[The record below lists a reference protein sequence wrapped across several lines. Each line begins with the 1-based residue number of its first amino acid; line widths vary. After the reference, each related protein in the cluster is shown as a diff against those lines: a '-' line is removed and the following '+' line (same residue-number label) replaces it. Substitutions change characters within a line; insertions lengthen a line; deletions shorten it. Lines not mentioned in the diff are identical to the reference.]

1 MVICANGLAFPR
13 RKLLDVVGAQESG
26 SESRVQIGTQ
36 PNFIPHVNVR
46 FSLIHNDVF
55 SPIYG
60 VGPGVELPSFIFKS
74 RMRDNNV
81 GFNTEAG
88 FRCAMHALEK
98 RVEYRAIPH
107 YYMNINEIPIHFVG
121 EKKQRYTELIVEGE
135 PESNRFIIWYIWG
148 EEIVGFMT
156 VGYQN
161 LHLYL
166 WEAMKLLIMPPANLL
181 RSEIANHKGIVAKV
195 LKCRHEINAKRKEV
209 VKVPS
214 VRITEFTRE
223 RERLEVFKAK
233 LKNNIAG
240 EK

>member
-1 MVICANGLAFPR
+1 MRSRSDYNIEAWALLVFYTMLVITMAIEVLR
-13 RKLLDVVGAQESG
+13 RE
-26 SESRVQIGTQ
+26 
-36 PNFIPHVNVR
+36 
-46 FSLIHNDVF
+46 
-55 SPIYG
+55 
-60 VGPGVELPSFIFKS
+60 IFAYS
-74 RMRDNNV
+74 
-81 GFNTEAG
+81 
-88 FRCAMHALEK
+88 
-98 RVEYRAIPH
+98 
-107 YYMNINEIPIHFVG
+107 
-121 EKKQRYTELIVEGE
+121 
-135 PESNRFIIWYIWG
+135 SIWG